1 MLLVDEIISDD
12 PCWAGFD
19 EYGQLYTEEGIDR
32 TYGYNIFVNELPEV
46 LRRAFP
52 KQKGTT

>member
-46 LRRAFP
+46 LKRAFP
-52 KQKGTT
+52 KQKGTF